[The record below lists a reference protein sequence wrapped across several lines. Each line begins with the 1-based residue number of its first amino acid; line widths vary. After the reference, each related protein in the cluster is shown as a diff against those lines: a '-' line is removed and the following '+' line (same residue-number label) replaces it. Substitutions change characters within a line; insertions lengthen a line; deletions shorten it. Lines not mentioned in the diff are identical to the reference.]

1 MTENADQMAPDASPG
16 EVSKKAGVRRVN
28 NMPMYILGGVLL
40 SFVLVMAL
48 VAADRAAK
56 QNAPADGPKEK
67 AGNTA
72 MFAKEIVG
80 DRDGGTVEA
89 ASPLKPPELATGP
102 EAAPVLVAR
111 PDLDAPPPPPD
122 PVARRPLWARWQ
134 RARRW
139 RD

>member
-67 AGNTA
+67 AGNTS
-72 MFAKEIVG
+72 MFAKEIVATRPRLDRAGKPAQGARAADRPGVGSAG
-80 DRDGGTVEA
+80 DRA
-89 ASPLKPPELATGP
+89 AVNRTRRRLRQPAT
-102 EAAPVLVAR
+102 
-111 PDLDAPPPPPD
+111 
-122 PVARRPLWARWQ
+122 
-134 RARRW
+134 RASR
-139 RD
+139 